1 MIFTRVVPALL
12 FAAQAFYDSDAL
24 YTREF
29 GEEFSERSLD
39 HLNVV
44 RELTTNNEVIVLTT
58 RDFEALGLRSEDI
71 LTQILIA
78 RRTPS
83 PGPYECTTKADC
95 QKHIA
100 DNLQLLNTR

>member
-12 FAAQAFYDSDAL
+12 FAAAVSAQAFYDSDAL
-24 YTREF
+24 FTRDFE
-29 GEEFSERSLD
+29 EEFSERGLD

-44 RELTTNNEVIVLTT
+44 RELATNNEVLVLTA

-71 LTQILIA
+71 LSQILVA

-83 PGPYECTTKADC
+83 PEIGRT
-95 QKHIA
+95 HV
-100 DNLQLLNTR
+100 